1 MVNAS
6 PSASN
11 SMELPATPSP
21 APVVPGVP
29 QGQPPT
35 GSSPATMPIA
45 NRGQEAGGL
54 ALLSVAVKLLDK
66 SFSRLGVGTEAG
78 RDVLTCLNKLAKHV
92 PAGQTPPGVEQNAM
106 QNTMDQNKQMQ
117 TMLPLLR
124 QQAAA
129 GGAGGGA
136 PPPTPPT
143 PQAAAA

>member
-1 MVNAS
+1 MAINAS

-45 NRGQEAGGL
+45 NRGQEDGGL
-54 ALLSVAVKLLDK
+54 ALLSVAVKLLEK
-66 SFSRLGVGTEAG
+66 SFSSLGVGTEAG

-124 QQAAA
+124 Q
-129 GGAGGGA
+129 GGGA
-136 PPPTPPT
+136 PPPPPT
-143 PQAAAA
+143 PPIPSPSAAA